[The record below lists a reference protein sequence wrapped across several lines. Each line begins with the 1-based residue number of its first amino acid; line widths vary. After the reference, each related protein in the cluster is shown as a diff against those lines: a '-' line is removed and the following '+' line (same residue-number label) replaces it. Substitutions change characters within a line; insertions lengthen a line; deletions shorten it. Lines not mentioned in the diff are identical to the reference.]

1 MIFLMTTN
9 RFKALIAA
17 PAVAAAVI
25 GGAALTLAGPASAS
39 TSLNS
44 YSPYADDSASGNF
57 YAPTTYADPAPTYVP
72 WGAWVTGSY

>member
-1 MIFLMTTN
+1 MTTN

-25 GGAALTLAGPASAS
+25 GGAALTFAGPASAS

-44 YSPYADDSASGNF
+44 YSPYADDSTTGNF
-57 YAPTTYADPAPTYVP
+57 YAPTTYATPATTYVP
-72 WGAWVTGSY
+72 WGAWINGSY